1 MTSFRVN
8 QIHPIIKQLHASLN
22 EQQLQLFNLF
32 YKGLETYLPLQVIQA
47 QMQSK
52 PHSLNQTTLNSD
64 EIEEIIAL
72 LKVQGID
79 EDWIEHLKLIELLK

>member
-1 MTSFRVN
+1 
-8 QIHPIIKQLHASLN
+8 
-22 EQQLQLFNLF
+22 
-32 YKGLETYLPLQVIQA
+32 
-47 QMQSK
+47 MQSK